1 MAKRTKKYTVR
12 FYKAR
17 YGADGNAG
25 CLWDVFSVLAEK
37 DVIAKVM
44 PAGDTAYQLRGITLS
59 LDNNSLTGYL
69 VRFRL
74 DKPAVG
80 SKNSLEEEY
89 LELDDGKEFIEKNHF
104 ILFKENAE
112 TEVLGY
118 QCSREGG
125 VISVMSRYLTFI
137 TGEKETISFDDIL
150 TKESLNIIFRKGLMR
165 SVEFTVAKPKLKD
178 PKIDPD
184 DGWTQESFDMLKE
197 AGGTKFTA
205 KISVESRSTG
215 LLQKAKNNVRKL
227 LKSEYTKRLKVK
239 VSGVDEPIDLFAERI
254 HAKIEVNVEEG
265 GVIFPESIYQEI
277 RNVKDQKQHHF
288 DANFN
293 EGDE

>member
-1 MAKRTKKYTVR
+1 MAQRTKKYTVR

-17 YGADGNAG
+17 YGADGKDG
-25 CLWDVFSVLAEK
+25 CLWDLLSPLAAKDSV
-37 DVIAKVM
+37 AKVM

-59 LDNNSLTGYL
+59 IDNNSLTGYL

-80 SKNSLEEEY
+80 SKVSLEEEY

-104 ILFKENAE
+104 VLFKESAE
-112 TEVLGY
+112 IEILGY

-137 TGEKETISFDDIL
+137 TGEQEAISFDDIL
-150 TKESLNIIFRKGLMR
+150 TKESLNVIFRKGLIK
-165 SVEFTVAKPKLKD
+165 SVEFTVAKPISKD
-178 PKIDPD
+178 PKVDPE

-205 KISVESRSTG
+205 KIAIESRSLG
-215 LLQKAKNNVRKL
+215 LLKKAKDNVRKL
-227 LKSEYTKRLKVK
+227 LRSEHTKRLKVK
-239 VSGVDEPIDLFAERI
+239 ISGVDEPIDLFAERI
-254 HAKIEVNVEEG
+254 HDKIEVNVEDG
-265 GVIFPESIYQEI
+265 GIILPESIYQGI

-288 DANFN
+288 DANFIEN
-293 EGDE
+293 